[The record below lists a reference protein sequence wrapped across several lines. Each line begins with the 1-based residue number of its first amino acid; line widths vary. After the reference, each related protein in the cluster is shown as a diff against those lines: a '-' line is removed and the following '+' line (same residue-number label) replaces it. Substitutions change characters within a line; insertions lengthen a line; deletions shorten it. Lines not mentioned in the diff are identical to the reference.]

1 MLEGS
6 GEREKG
12 LPGASWAAGWRR
24 RPLGSD
30 GSWWKVEGGGIGRG
44 AEPEPPEQTG
54 QAGRA
59 GPLLLLLQWRSRE
72 WGWASPGGF
81 NTKEDIP
88 VGKRHGLNVITPA
101 VECCQKVMVNQQ
113 ETLVLSP

>member
-44 AEPEPPEQTG
+44 QS
-54 QAGRA
+54 QNRRSRLDRRA
-59 GPLLLLLQWRSRE
+59 GQGRCY
-72 WGWASPGGF
+72 GGGAE
-81 NTKEDIP
+81 NGAGPAQEALTPKEDIP
-88 VGKRHGLNVITPA
+88 VGKRHGLNVITAA
-101 VECCQKVMVNQQ
+101 VECCQRVMVNQQ

>member
-30 GSWWKVEGGGIGRG
+30 GSWWKVAGGGIGRG
-44 AEPEPPEQTG
+44 AEPEPLGQTG
-54 QAGRA
+54 QVGRA
-59 GPLLLLLQWRSRE
+59 GPLLLLLQWRSQE

-81 NTKEDIP
+81 NAQGRHSRGKED
-88 VGKRHGLNVITPA
+88 GLSVTTA
-101 VECCQKVMVNQQ
+101 VVECVVRG
-113 ETLVLSP
+113 